1 MNDEQPY
8 LSVELVPGEA
18 IPRVEIKD
26 GRGTIAPFVDR
37 ARELVLSDKATF
49 EANLEAVRVAV
60 EAEVAP
66 FVKTMT
72 DLTVTDAETYAAA
85 LKHRARAVAFVK
97 RIDALLD
104 PLKKDFWT
112 PYKRVGKLIDTLTA
126 GLSSER
132 EAIDRRAYRWNQD
145 EKERIRKENE
155 AAQKKADDERRAAED
170 AKRAVSQDLVGKGK
184 TAAALEVLQTPV
196 EVPPPVMQ
204 SAEAPKV
211 EGTAAVENWQWEGTD
226 LGALVQGIIQHT
238 VPLEAVTWNGPVIT
252 KAAKQMKQALGWP
265 GVRVWDAGTFRR
277 TGGES

>member
-49 EANLEAVRVAV
+49 EANLEAVLVAV

-85 LKHRARAVAFVK
+85 LKHSARAVAFVK

-126 GLSSER
+126 GLSSAR

-145 EKERIRKENE
+145 EKDRIRKENE
-155 AAQKKADDERRAAED
+155 AAED
-170 AKRAVSQDLVGKGK
+170 AKRAVAQDLVGKGK

-252 KAAKQMKQALGWP
+252 KAAKQMKKALGWP

-277 TGGES
+277 TGIDG